1 MLKRL
6 LKSIIIRIEY
16 RLVSRLLSKNPH
28 VKVIGVVG
36 SVGKSGTKKAIATVL
51 DQKYSVAWQ
60 DGNYNDIVSVPL
72 VFFNLKMPSLF
83 NPFAWLITFYRMN
96 RSIGNYS
103 NDVVVLELGTDGIG
117 QIPEFGK
124 YLKLDVAVVTHI
136 SEEHMEYFHS
146 LDNVAKEELSV
157 QHFAKFLVVDEP
169 SAKVFGDNLTKDFKT
184 FGPSS
189 DATAH
194 FVIEGHNLNIFIGTK
209 VLACQSNLIGNHQ
222 MSGLTAAAL
231 VAEHIGLGDS
241 DIENGVGS
249 VMPMPGRMNL
259 FKGKDGSLII
269 DDTYNS
275 SPDAVI
281 RAVNYLDSVDK
292 KTKIAVLGNMNEMGE
307 LSGKLHYKVGES
319 VATNNLD
326 EIITIGSD
334 ANLYLA
340 KAIET
345 AGHKI
350 ERFDSPY
357 DVGKYL
363 KQKNLSDTVV
373 LFKGSQNG
381 VYLEEAVKYILSNKD
396 DEQNLVRQ
404 SKQWLSKKRRSFK
417 K

>member
-16 RLVSRLLSKNPH
+16 RLVSRLLSKNPD
-28 VKVIGVVG
+28 VKVVGVVG

-72 VFFNLKMPSLF
+72 VFFNQKMPSLF
-83 NPFAWLITFYRMN
+83 NPLAWLATFYKMN
-96 RSIGNYS
+96 HSIGNYS

-136 SEEHMEYFHS
+136 SEEHMEYFKS
-146 LDNVAKEELSV
+146 LEAVAKEELSV
-157 QHFAKFLVVDEP
+157 QHFADFLVVDEP
-169 SAKVFGDNLTKDFKT
+169 SAKTFGDNLTKDFKT
-184 FGPSS
+184 FGPSP

-194 FVIEGHNLNIFIGTK
+194 FVIEGHNLNIFIGSK
-209 VLACQSNLIGNHQ
+209 VFACQSNLAGNHQ

-231 VAEHIGLGDS
+231 VAEHIGLADS
-241 DIENGVGS
+241 EIENGVGS
-249 VMPMPGRMNL
+249 VMPMPGRMSL

-307 LSGKLHYKVGES
+307 ISGKLHYKIGES
-319 VATNNLD
+319 IATNNLS
-326 EIITIGSD
+326 EVITIGED

-345 AGHKI
+345 AGHNIK
-350 ERFDSPY
+350 RFDSPY
-357 DVGKYL
+357 DIGKYL
-363 KQKNLSDTVV
+363 KQKNLSNTVV

-396 DEQNLVRQ
+396 DQQNLVRQ
-404 SKQWLSKKRRSFK
+404 SKTWLNKKRKAFK